1 MEDENKADPNA
12 WVLTYG
18 DLITLLMTFFVL
30 IIAFSTIDTDKIARV
45 MNFKRGIGDGVISS
59 DLRETGLFNEKVVSK
74 SRLKIDK
81 PELPSPINELDL
93 ISEAIVVF
101 ITESD
106 AAKMIDF
113 KRTEEG
119 FMIIIRADL
128 LFESGEVK
136 LKKEYLHLLDKLAE
150 LFSKVDNNIKIAGHT
165 DDRYSDDDYVDNKI
179 SIARATSVCRY
190 FVEKGMM
197 APARFGVS
205 GYGRKRPL
213 LPNIS
218 ESNRAKNRRVE
229 VIIEEKPG
237 NE

>member
-30 IIAFSTIDTDKIARV
+30 IISFSRIDMEKLAEV
-45 MNFKRGIGDGVISS
+45 ANFSKGIGDNVVSAE
-59 DLRETGLFNEKVVSK
+59 LKETGLFDEKVVSK
-74 SRLKIDK
+74 TRINIDK
-81 PELPSPINELDL
+81 PELPSPINDLDL

-101 ITESD
+101 ITESEL
-106 AAKMIDF
+106 AEVIDF
-113 KRTEEG
+113 KRTREG
-119 FMIIIRADL
+119 FMIVLKADL
-128 LFESGEVK
+128 LFESGRVE
-136 LKKEYLHLLDKLAE
+136 LKKEYLYLLDGLAE
-150 LFSKVDNNIKIAGHT
+150 LLGKVVNDIKITGHT
-165 DDRYSDDDYVDNKI
+165 DDQYSDDDYVDSKI

-190 FVEKGMM
+190 FVEEGMLE
-197 APARFGVS
+197 PSRFGVS
-205 GYGRKRPL
+205 GYGRYRPQ

-229 VIIEEKPG
+229 IVIEEIPR